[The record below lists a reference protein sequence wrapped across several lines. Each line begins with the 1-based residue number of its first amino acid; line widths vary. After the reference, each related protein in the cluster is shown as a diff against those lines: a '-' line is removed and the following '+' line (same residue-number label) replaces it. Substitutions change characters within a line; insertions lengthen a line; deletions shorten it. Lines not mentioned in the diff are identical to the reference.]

1 MRKLDPLP
9 QPEVAV
15 PEHVTGPGGYGRV
28 PRVAGMLTY
37 QPAGGEPLLLAAA
50 HEYLWH
56 QRNAWDHAVEE
67 AQRFFDRVIARGQ
80 DAPSLRDVQFGSF
93 LTPSSD
99 LGPDTFEMPEPSPVE
114 RRRMSPLATAGDLTR
129 DAGRGRR
136 WQRPRRARAR
146 DRRSRRA
153 PPRPRRSAR
162 HHRRLPRNRQHARQA
177 RRGAAPRAGAAGR
190 RSGVR
195 RAARRSAGVA
205 DRGRGSSASGKADA
219 LGLPLARRT
228 TAAEA
233 RGRGVGGD
241 AERRG
246 AHHAPHGA
254 RGRGRR
260 RAAVADSHPR
270 RPAPRAD
277 PAAAGRCA

>member
-15 PEHVTGPGGYGRV
+15 PDARHRAGGLRPRAARRRHRSPIGPS
-28 PRVAGMLTY
+28 
-37 QPAGGEPLLLAAA
+37 GGEPLLLAAA
-50 HEYLWH
+50 HEYLMH

-80 DAPSLRDVQFGSF
+80 DAPSLRDVQLGSF

-99 LGPDTFEMPEPSPVE
+99 LGPDTFEMPEPNHARAAADVTAVD
-114 RRRMSPLATAGDLTR
+114 RRRSRR

-136 WQRPRRARAR
+136 RRRSAPATVRRDRRARR
-146 DRRSRRA
+146 T

-162 HHRRLPRNRQHARQA
+162 HHRRLSRNRQHARQA

-195 RAARRSAGVA
+195 RAAGRSARV
-205 DRGRGSSASGKADA
+205 
-219 LGLPLARRT
+219 
-228 TAAEA
+228 
-233 RGRGVGGD
+233 
-241 AERRG
+241 AERR
-246 AHHAPHGA
+246 PKKWRVR
-254 RGRGRR
+254 RG
-260 RAAVADSHPR
+260 
-270 RPAPRAD
+270 
-277 PAAAGRCA
+277 